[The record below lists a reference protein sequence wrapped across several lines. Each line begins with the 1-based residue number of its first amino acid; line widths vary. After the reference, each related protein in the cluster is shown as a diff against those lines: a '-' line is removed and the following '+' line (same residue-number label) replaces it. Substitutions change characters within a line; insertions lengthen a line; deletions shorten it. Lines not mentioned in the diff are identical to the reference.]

1 MASRAAPSIRDV
13 AQRAGVSTATVSRV
27 LNNTARVAP
36 AKATK
41 VHLAVEELGFQP
53 SSVARALSLGRTG
66 TVGVLAPFFTHLGTL
81 GRLRGITARVA
92 SANYDLMIFD
102 VETPKGRDDALRK
115 LARRDRVDAL
125 MVISVPLADDEAE
138 RLQRDGL
145 PVVLIDVAHPRFSR
159 VTIDDVAGG
168 RLATEHLLACGHTRI
183 GFVGD
188 AQPPLGFPS
197 SELRLRGHRAALAA
211 AGIDADDALVR
222 RGPHSRDSARAL
234 SAELLTLPD
243 PPTAIF
249 AASDLQAIGVLEAAK
264 HAGVEVPRGLA
275 VIGFDDVEFA
285 DIIGLTTVRQPLEET
300 GAAAA
305 ELLLDEIGGNAK
317 EPVEV
322 VHPLT
327 LIKRRTT

>member
-1 MASRAAPSIRDV
+1 
-13 AQRAGVSTATVSRV
+13 VSAATVSRV

-36 AKATK
+36 ATATK
-41 VHLAVEELGFQP
+41 VHRAVEELGFQP

-81 GRLRGITARVA
+81 GRLRGITARVT
-92 SANYDLMIFD
+92 SADYELMIFD
-102 VETPKGRDDALRK
+102 VETPKGREDALRK
-115 LARRDRVDAL
+115 LARRDRVDAV

-145 PVVLIDVAHPRFSR
+145 PVVLIDVAHPAFSR

-168 RLATEHLLACGHTRI
+168 RSATEHLLARGHTRI
-183 GFVGD
+183 GFIGD
-188 AQPPLGFPS
+188 TEPPLGFTS
-197 SELRLRGHRAALAA
+197 SELRLRGYRSALAA
-211 AGIDADDALVR
+211 TGIEADEGLVR
-222 RGPHSRDSARAL
+222 RGTHSRECAREL
-234 SAELLTLPD
+234 SAELLALPE

-249 AASDLQAIGVLEAAK
+249 AASDLQAIGVLEAARN
-264 HAGVEVPRGLA
+264 AGVAVPDGLA

-285 DIIGLTTVRQPLEET
+285 DILGLTTVRQPLEEI
-300 GAAAA
+300 GVAAA
-305 ELLLDEIGGNAK
+305 ELLLAEIDGNAR

-327 LIKRRTT
+327 LIQRRTT